1 MIKLNIKW
9 LDLGVPLFIITYI
22 NLSLFFTSHMKPSI
36 NNSVNKLLNTITN
49 NYWDKVI
56 NNINNTTLINIF
68 DLYSV
73 IIFVC
78 LIIFITSI
86 IFYNLKFTNT
96 PDRIQHTFT
105 WLIVLLIHQFNI
117 LLLLNYN
124 NIEKFNSNTRL
135 LFLSLDITIFF
146 IFTFLFLN
154 SYDKENNADT

>member
-68 DLYSV
+68 AV
-73 IIFVC
+73 
-78 LIIFITSI
+78 
-86 IFYNLKFTNT
+86 
-96 PDRIQHTFT
+96 
-105 WLIVLLIHQFNI
+105 
-117 LLLLNYN
+117 
-124 NIEKFNSNTRL
+124 
-135 LFLSLDITIFF
+135 
-146 IFTFLFLN
+146 
-154 SYDKENNADT
+154 SYTHL